1 MMNCSENFK
10 KIVHWE
16 NVKVNMKIWNKFYQ
30 LLVLIMMICNLLKDK
45 FIIIYLH
52 LVNFRLIKNLKNFQR
67 PNLKEKR
74 KRKISHLIVKVLK

>member
-1 MMNCSENFK
+1 MNCSENFK

-52 LVNFRLIKNLKNFQR
+52 LVNFRLIKNLKNF
-67 PNLKEKR
+67 
-74 KRKISHLIVKVLK
+74 

>member
-1 MMNCSENFK
+1 MNWSENFK

-52 LVNFRLIKNLKNFQR
+52 LVNFRLIKNLKNF
-67 PNLKEKR
+67 
-74 KRKISHLIVKVLK
+74 